1 MKFKVEWT
9 FLAEITYFN
18 EMDFIYKKWN
28 LKQVNIFEELV
39 EKEISRLSINPEI
52 GTLKNNNLFSLIISK
67 QTALIYRIKKEN
79 KSIELILF
87 WNNLKNPEDLSKFL

>member
-1 MKFKVEWT
+1 MNFKVKWT

-18 EMDFIYKKWN
+18 EMEFIFKKWN

-67 QTALIYRIKKEN
+67 QIALIYRIKKEN

>member
-1 MKFKVEWT
+1 MNFKVKWT

-18 EMDFIYKKWN
+18 EMEFISKKWN

>member
-1 MKFKVEWT
+1 MNFKVKWT

-18 EMDFIYKKWN
+18 EMEFIFKKWN

-67 QTALIYRIKKEN
+67 QIALIYRIKKEN

-87 WNNLKNPEDLSKFL
+87 WNNLKNPDDLIKFL

>member
-1 MKFKVEWT
+1 MNFKVKWT

-18 EMDFIYKKWN
+18 EMEFISKKWN

-67 QTALIYRIKKEN
+67 QIALIYRIKKEN